1 MNTNITNKKYDI
13 IIVGGGSS
21 GLMLAHLLNNKNLSI
36 LLLESTKRIATKLL
50 MTGNGRCNVISSYKE
65 KELEEKIYN
74 GRFLRGAF
82 LKYDLKKFFE
92 NNNLALKEENMRLYP
107 KSEKSIDVVNMFN
120 IENIVLKKNSKVT
133 DLIFDKLKLIGVV
146 CGENKYYGE
155 KIVLCTGG
163 KSFPKSGSDGSMH
176 NILKKHNISITKT
189 YPSEVPLVFPDFSS
203 LSGVSIQNV
212 KIFNKNHYSIG
223 DILFTHK
230 GISGP
235 CAIGIGE
242 FVARENNTEFFIDFL
257 PDITEEKLFLNL
269 FNNHKYLQKSFPK
282 SFYKFIMEDFPKN
295 NPSKKNIR
303 KFISEKIKRYSL
315 KNVKTLPIEKA
326 FVTAG
331 GINLKEINN
340 TTLSHKKIKNLYFAG
355 ELLDLHGEIG
365 GFNLTIAWISAMI
378 IADNII

>member
-1 MNTNITNKKYDI
+1 MFDNSFDKLEAYLNTNITNKKYDI

-50 MTGNGRCNVISSYKE
+50 MTGNGRCNVISGYKE

-120 IENIVLKKNSKVT
+120 IENIALKKNSKVT
-133 DLIFDKLKLIGVV
+133 DLIFDKLKLMGVV

-212 KIFNKNHYSIG
+212 KIFNKNHCSIG

-230 GISGP
+230 GIS
-235 CAIGIGE
+235 
-242 FVARENNTEFFIDFL
+242 L
-257 PDITEEKLFLNL
+257 
-269 FNNHKYLQKSFPK
+269 
-282 SFYKFIMEDFPKN
+282 
-295 NPSKKNIR
+295 
-303 KFISEKIKRYSL
+303 SL
-315 KNVKTLPIEKA
+315 IH
-326 FVTAG
+326 
-331 GINLKEINN
+331 I
-340 TTLSHKKIKNLYFAG
+340 
-355 ELLDLHGEIG
+355 
-365 GFNLTIAWISAMI
+365 
-378 IADNII
+378 